1 MTHTNTPNIAV
12 IKLTK
17 EEGSMQK
24 SNQEKWIL
32 YSTCDEDS
40 FSELRALDITS
51 NDRVLSVTGSGCR
64 TLSLLA
70 CNPKSLTSVD
80 FSPGQNYLLELKLA
94 AIRALSYDKLL
105 KFFGVEDSRNRWD
118 TFCSFEEQISPQAS
132 AYFKANRWAIDKGIL
147 FTGRHELFYVRFVAP
162 LMRVLYGKQ
171 LEQIARASNLE
182 EQREIFNKHIS
193 GFLWDLMIRVGFSP
207 LSIQIILND
216 PKYLVEMNVNV
227 GDYLIERLDH
237 TFNNHLVRDNNWTS
251 FMFYGKYLEY
261 EGKRCLPHFLL
272 EENYH
277 AIRQATT
284 KFEIVTTNL
293 IEYMKKIPE
302 HSIDKYSLSDVT
314 SCIDTLTFTS
324 LINEVVRTGADQGKL
339 CYRNFLNKQLIPSD
353 LEDTLQRD
361 NELADALYHDDLAFA
376 YSFEIA
382 QINKT
387 EKQVAKVSTVAGIS

>member
-1 MTHTNTPNIAV
+1 
-12 IKLTK
+12 
-17 EEGSMQK
+17 MQK

-40 FSELRALDITS
+40 YSELRALDITS
-51 NDRVLSVTGSGCR
+51 NDRVLAVTGSGCR

-70 CNPKSLTSVD
+70 CNPKSLISVD

-105 KFFGVEDSRNRWD
+105 QFFGVEDCSNRWEI
-118 TFCSFEEQISPQAS
+118 FSSFEDKISPQAF
-132 AYFKANRWAIDKGIL
+132 AYFSANRWAIDKGIL

-171 LEQIARASNLE
+171 LEQIARAANLE

-193 GFLWDLMIRVGFSP
+193 GFLWNLMIRVGFSP

-227 GDYLIERLDH
+227 GDYLIERLHH

-251 FMFYGKYLEY
+251 FMFYGKYVEY
-261 EGKRCLPHFLL
+261 QGKRCLPHFLL

-293 IEYMKKIPE
+293 IEYMKKMPE

-314 SCIDTLTFTS
+314 SCIDTPTFTS
-324 LINEVVRTGADQGKL
+324 LINEVVRTGANQGKL

-353 LEDTLQRD
+353 LEDVLQRD
-361 NELADALYHDDLAFA
+361 QELSDSLYHDDLAFA

-382 QINKT
+382 QINKI
-387 EKQVAKVSTVAGIS
+387 ENQVADTRTVAGIS

>member
-1 MTHTNTPNIAV
+1 
-12 IKLTK
+12 
-17 EEGSMQK
+17 MQK

-40 FSELRALDITS
+40 YSELRALDIRS
-51 NDRVLSVTGSGCR
+51 NDRVLAVTGSGCR

-94 AIRALSYDKLL
+94 AIRTLSYDMLL
-105 KFFGVEDSRNRWD
+105 KFFGVEDCSNRWEI
-118 TFCSFEEQISPQAS
+118 FSSFEDKISPQAF
-132 AYFKANRWAIDKGIL
+132 AYFSANRWAIDKGIL

-171 LEQIARASNLE
+171 LDQIARAANLE

-227 GDYLIERLDH
+227 GDYLIERLAH

-261 EGKRCLPHFLL
+261 QGKRCLPHFLL

-284 KFEIVTTNL
+284 KFEIVTGNL
-293 IEYMKKIPE
+293 IEYMKKMPE

-314 SCIDTLTFTS
+314 SCIDTPTFTS
-324 LINEVVRTGADQGKL
+324 LINEVVRTGANQGKL
-339 CYRNFLNKQLIPSD
+339 CYRNFLNKQLIPSN
-353 LEDTLQRD
+353 LEDVLQRD
-361 NELADALYHDDLAFA
+361 QELSDSLYHDDLAFA

-387 EKQVAKVSTVAGIS
+387 KKPVAEISTVAGIS